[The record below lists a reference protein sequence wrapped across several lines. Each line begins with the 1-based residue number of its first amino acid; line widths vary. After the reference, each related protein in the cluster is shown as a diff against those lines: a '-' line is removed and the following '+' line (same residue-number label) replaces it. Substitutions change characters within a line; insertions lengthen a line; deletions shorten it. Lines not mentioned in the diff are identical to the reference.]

1 MDKNK
6 LQTTDEIYNDM
17 STKAKTPLST
27 KDKKKEYQ
35 KKRKQLKLEKEAQ
48 QLAEDHSRVE
58 THPSACSEILQLD
71 REVDSEK
78 NELLELQGLKR
89 EIDTLKKNVIEL
101 ELENARKDFM
111 ISSIIKNNT
120 FLQKKVDDQVKQIEL
135 IKAGCHDE
143 GYI

>member
-1 MDKNK
+1 
-6 LQTTDEIYNDM
+6 M

-27 KDKKKEYQ
+27 KDKKKAYQ

-58 THPSACSEILQLD
+58 THPSASSEILQLD

-78 NELLELQGLKR
+78 NELLEELLGLKR

-101 ELENARKDFM
+101 ELENARKD
-111 ISSIIKNNT
+111 SI
-120 FLQKKVDDQVKQIEL
+120 LL
-135 IKAGCHDE
+135 
-143 GYI
+143 